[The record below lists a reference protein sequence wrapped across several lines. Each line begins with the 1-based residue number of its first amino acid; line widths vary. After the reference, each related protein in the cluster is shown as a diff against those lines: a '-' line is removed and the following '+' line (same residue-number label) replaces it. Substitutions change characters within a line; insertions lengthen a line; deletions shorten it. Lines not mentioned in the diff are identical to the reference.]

1 MKSNLLL
8 NKICLIQ
15 NEYKSLLALLL
26 PKLKNSYAPEVLDE
40 INLFWFRHM
49 GEIQL
54 YLKNWFSGENSYVF
68 TADTHMGFDDN
79 EHLPFLLMGDK
90 LVFDDPL
97 SKYSEIQREMPKG
110 KTSEYLYQQIRIT
123 AEDNLKLLENVS
135 ERILI
140 LPLSIS
146 NQTSSFEYLYELGEH
161 VFINLFKDIND
172 LSDYFNKCSSIDDII
187 QYAHNNIEKL
197 IVFSENDDT
206 TLPFKDRFRTAVAE
220 MQYMVDPNKTDSEN
234 FIIIVFGYIQQA
246 ISVIVSCVELGC
258 FPYIRNSVSL
268 NYILLLS
275 ESMLDIKQINM
286 HRFKASVAFA
296 VYQLFDYERFSAIH
310 LDEFLKKSQKYKFST
325 KLFETLKKHD
335 VTESNFTSDTIIQVV
350 GNELSKFYNM
360 LIEKVDSDE
369 NEIIKNEIDI

>member
-1 MKSNLLL
+1 M
-8 NKICLIQ
+8 
-15 NEYKSLLALLL
+15 
-26 PKLKNSYAPEVLDE
+26 LDE

-286 HRFKASVAFA
+286 LRFKASVAFA